1 MITLARRVADVRG
14 SAIRDLLTLTA
25 RPEVISL
32 AGGLPAADLL
42 PRERIAAA
50 AARALT
56 DPAAVQYAEAAIAQ
70 YWIIDLDE
78 PAALRA
84 FTLVG
89 DSYELSGEFTG
100 PVTLDVAGHAVT
112 VDPGSLTRR

>member
-1 MITLARRVADVRG
+1 MITLARRVAAVLG

-56 DPAAVQYAEAAIAQ
+56 DPAAVQYAETAGIG
-70 YWIIDLDE
+70 
-78 PAALRA
+78 ALRETVA
-84 FTLVG
+84 AH
-89 DSYELSGEFTG
+89 ESG
-100 PVTLDVAGHAVT
+100 PPRKA
-112 VDPGSLTRR
+112 

>member
-1 MITLARRVADVRG
+1 MITLARRLDAVRG

-50 AARALT
+50 A
-56 DPAAVQYAEAAIAQ
+56 
-70 YWIIDLDE
+70 
-78 PAALRA
+78 
-84 FTLVG
+84 
-89 DSYELSGEFTG
+89 
-100 PVTLDVAGHAVT
+100 
-112 VDPGSLTRR
+112 

>member
-50 AARALT
+50 AARA
-56 DPAAVQYAEAAIAQ
+56 AAGRR
-70 YWIIDLDE
+70 
-78 PAALRA
+78 RA
-84 FTLVG
+84 G
-89 DSYELSGEFTG
+89 RPRG
-100 PVTLDVAGHAVT
+100 
-112 VDPGSLTRR
+112 

>member
-56 DPAAVQYAEAAIAQ
+56 DPRAVQYAETAGIA
-70 YWIIDLDE
+70 
-78 PAALRA
+78 PLR
-84 FTLVG
+84 
-89 DSYELSGEFTG
+89 
-100 PVTLDVAGHAVT
+100 
-112 VDPGSLTRR
+112 